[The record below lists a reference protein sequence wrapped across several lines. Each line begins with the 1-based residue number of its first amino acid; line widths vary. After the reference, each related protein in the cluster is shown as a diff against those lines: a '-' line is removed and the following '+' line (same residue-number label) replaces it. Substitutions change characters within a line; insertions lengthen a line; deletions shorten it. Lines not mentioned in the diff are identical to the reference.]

1 MTDAG
6 KMANDW
12 LETQRKY
19 WEGLTDM
26 SRKAMGGAAPA
37 GNPWESALDHWWQA
51 VSPSAPALAQDF
63 MTKMMDQGKSFFA
76 LADGYTKNLGAMPG
90 MPGMGAIPSMADA
103 WPALSRTL
111 EDMQKAFT
119 GGMQGGDDAT
129 RRLMGFWEMPYDNW
143 QRLVSSLSLVPGDP
157 LRNMPHNHV
166 NQALS
171 APGLGYTR
179 EEQAQY
185 QDLAR
190 RGIEYQQ
197 AIQEYMQFFSGLGA
211 KAVGRMRDFLESQ
224 NKPVDSARALY
235 DSWIGCCEQVYAEEV
250 KTADYARISGR
261 LINAQMAVKQ
271 RMSVMVD
278 EALGAMNMPTRSE
291 LRTLQDRLQ
300 ETRREYKALRHE
312 FEQLKRQLAN
322 SHGAPSPSPRPA
334 LVNTAQAAP
343 KKAPTARKV
352 RPRAATKPATKPTSK

>member
-1 MTDAG
+1 
-6 KMANDW
+6 
-12 LETQRKY
+12 
-19 WEGLTDM
+19 
-26 SRKAMGGAAPA
+26 
-37 GNPWESALDHWWQA
+37 
-51 VSPSAPALAQDF
+51 
-63 MTKMMDQGKSFFA
+63 
-76 LADGYTKNLGAMPG
+76 
-90 MPGMGAIPSMADA
+90 
-103 WPALSRTL
+103 
-111 EDMQKAFT
+111 
-119 GGMQGGDDAT
+119 
-129 RRLMGFWEMPYDNW
+129 
-143 QRLVSSLSLVPGDP
+143 VPGDP

-197 AIQEYMQFFSGLGA
+197 AMQEYMQFFSGLGT
-211 KAVGRMRDFLESQ
+211 KSVGRMRDFLESQ
-224 NKPVDSARALY
+224 NKPIESARGLY
-235 DSWIGCCEQVYAEEV
+235 DAWVGCCEQVYADEV
-250 KTADYARISGR
+250 KTPDYARISGR

-312 FEQLKRQLAN
+312 FEMLKRQLAKGN
-322 SHGAPSPSPRPA
+322 GNGAPSPSPRPA

-352 RPRAATKPATKPTSK
+352 TPKPATQPATKPTSK